1 MSKVWFSSDT
11 HFCHDRGFVY
21 EPRGFSSVEE
31 MNEAIV
37 QRWNSVVA
45 PEDTVYL
52 LGDVMLNDNVKGIEF
67 LKQLNGQ
74 IHILN
79 GNHDT
84 KSRIALYADCPN
96 VIDTN
101 IYAWVIEYRG
111 GYTFYVSH
119 YPTMTSNLDNDAP
132 LKKHVINLYGHTHQ
146 KTNFYQDTP
155 FMYHV
160 GLDSH
165 DCYPVEIET
174 IIADIYSKIDECKAM
189 LKEGEIDESCN

>member
-21 EPRGFSSVEE
+21 EPRGFSNVEE
-31 MNEAIV
+31 MSEAIV

-52 LGDVMLNDNVKGIEF
+52 LGDIMLNDNVKGIEF
-67 LKQLNGQ
+67 LKQLNGK

-101 IYAWVIEYRG
+101 IYAWVIQYR

-119 YPTMTSNLDNDAP
+119 YPTLTSNLDNDAP

-174 IIADIYSKIDECKAM
+174 IIADIYAKIDECKAM
-189 LKEGEIDESCN
+189 LGEGETDESCN